1 MPDQNLPIP
10 DFADDGVLLAVEPPT
25 ASRGTIRM
33 LARADVVGVRVD
45 LTGNRRQRT
54 SPDALGRSSGRRRAA
69 GPGPGRRRR
78 RGLTLPIGHGLSRGR
93 WSAPGTDRRR

>member
-45 LTGNRRQRT
+45 LTASGA
-54 SPDALGRSSGRRRAA
+54 SALARLLLNAA
-69 GPGPGRRRR
+69 AEGVSQLNQD
-78 RGLTLPIGHGLSRGR
+78 GLDL
-93 WSAPGTDRRR
+93 